1 MFESRTFRDW
11 IGDPPLYDLRDESI
25 PRAVM
30 AIGHDYP
37 PDFELAP
44 HRRRRGQF
52 LYAVS
57 GVVTVST
64 PEGPGSLRP
73 SAGCGF
79 RAARRMRCGWWARC
93 RRAACC

>member
-37 PDFELAP
+37 PISNW
-44 HRRRRGQF
+44 HRIATG
-52 LYAVS
+52 A
-57 GVVTVST
+57 
-64 PEGPGSLRP
+64 GSSSMP
-73 SAGCGF
+73 
-79 RAARRMRCGWWARC
+79 
-93 RRAACC
+93 